1 MAEEADKENLVDD
14 VVSTL
19 QSFHIGDSPT
29 ADTNIINSSRQNVF
43 QRTQHRFQSSEPS
56 ASANIISSEYSS
68 DDSQSSNERKS
79 RSLKQRIQRKLN
91 QKSEN
96 SNVGKNQNSH
106 VPDVVPK
113 SDPSNAV
120 RSTTDNSQNNTNSLT
135 ESSSQPIS
143 EASKETLPIAE
154 VNPNVQSSDA
164 AETQPPVSNTSQP
177 NTSPDKPPERRRRR
191 FITREKE
198 PEESTTPLSP
208 ELAQK
213 AGSESPETST
223 TRVRTRSRTRLL
235 NQNEDSKGSP
245 ESSQTSDLTQRTGP
259 ESPETSTTRVRTRS
273 RTRLLNQNEDS
284 KGSPESSQTSDSAEP
299 GTRTGQRR
307 SVLNE
312 SAYSGIRAK
321 SVERTVRVRS
331 SGLLNSNQD
340 ASKSL
345 NLTSQTNNSVDN
357 QASGENTET
366 TEKPATSRRSAAEC
380 IRLRR
385 VQSLER
391 GKRPSF
397 LSNINKSCDDKQL
410 SLPTTQVTQT
420 PVIGNP
426 LIAKLESTYKLLR
439 TRRTRSDTPSKS
451 EESSNSVQNSPEIQS
466 SPKNGNT
473 NMQQTEPVPN
483 VLSSSKPV
491 AERVPTNGQNPNKI
505 ESQNINNKLENQDGT
520 TPIHDI
526 ETKDPTLI
534 FKSNETMDKP
544 TNPDIHQPENKSS
557 KLDPSIYPHH
567 DISQTVSDQNIS
579 DKSPQKLLFESKTE
593 QSLFDESPQR
603 SRHSSGTRTDQ
614 NISNT
619 DKIPQRSR
627 HSSGGRTLSESS
639 EIKQVMTPKG
649 SKSLDIPDLALNNS
663 SLRRTPVTDLDQAMK
678 QRDEEKLRKLFKNT
692 EAGIND
698 VQKQEDNSSKVVC
711 QSEAVMETDLDHV
724 PIQNSRF
731 NRTVDG
737 SLRNNSLSSP
747 SSPKVFA
754 EQIRPI
760 DSPKAFT
767 NQIKSP
773 SSPKPFGEQPKTF
786 SSVKPLTDQTKALN
800 SPKPFLPMAEYKP
813 VTSAV
818 AQLIT
823 ESINKEDEDVKP
835 NAKEYSPYQNLD
847 DAVKW
852 PASVPGTL
860 DFSRME
866 VFEGKMLLSWL
877 SSSIDDNH
885 YLRLMLTR
893 HDLQV
898 IGSQYC
904 TCLIA
909 AGVIKEVNRKD
920 SQWLFKGDCMY
931 YWTHTEVPV
940 TKQQN
945 VEIGKLTP
953 SWPPPQYLSEEDL
966 KAGRKFTEADQQAML
981 VHVRNEYKTELDKVE
996 VGHQNVLDHCR
1007 NEYQSRLQNCV
1018 EKIALLE
1025 QEVARYKKLAG
1036 IEEHSQSAL
1045 SDANAAEKEAGHVTN
1060 GYYDSQGQLCVAV
1073 TGTPHLQHTL
1083 AAVTPECIY
1092 GLVPTI
1098 HEENGEEGDMPVEKL
1113 KFSPEHIG
1121 VPTIPVPPPPP
1132 PPGIPPPPPPPCP
1145 APPIPGAPP
1154 PPPGPPGAPPAPGML
1169 QRRGSLKPLIS
1180 TKSPMKPL
1188 FWNRIVVNEIK
1199 SPKHKEY
1206 ANARLV
1212 WEEIDEARIN
1222 FDEVDELFSKV
1233 PIDNTRKS
1241 RLTKSKSPPKQF
1253 AKVIEPKRSQAIG
1266 ILLSSLRLE
1275 FFVIENA
1282 IMHLDTSQLEMEK
1295 LKAIYDN
1302 RADDEEI
1309 KKIKKHIDQNPNV
1322 PLDKPDQF
1330 LYDLTV
1336 IPDFAER
1343 MFCFLFQENF
1353 QESISVI
1360 ENKLNNL
1367 KMTSDTLMNGKGVK
1381 DVLGLVLAVGNY
1393 MNGGNRS
1400 RGQAD
1405 GFDISIL
1412 PRLKDVKTKDNRS
1425 SLLQFVV
1432 MTYIKKFDYDN
1443 AGTEKAI
1450 LPLPDSSDISQGM
1463 QVNFDDIDKEL
1474 KKIKK
1479 EFDAALKRSNK
1490 VIKHAHEDDLQPFK
1504 AVMEDFFEKG
1514 KNDLQEQDDSIKE
1527 AKMMF
1532 DEIVIY
1538 FCVKP
1543 KSGDKFV
1550 TPDYFFSSWSSF
1562 CGDFKQMWKKEQQKV
1577 LKIKIQEAEKR
1588 FKQLQ
1593 EGKKAALL
1601 NTRTRKA
1608 GSLKDKLARK
1618 NML

>member
-1 MAEEADKENLVDD
+1 
-14 VVSTL
+14 
-19 QSFHIGDSPT
+19 
-29 ADTNIINSSRQNVF
+29 
-43 QRTQHRFQSSEPS
+43 
-56 ASANIISSEYSS
+56 
-68 DDSQSSNERKS
+68 
-79 RSLKQRIQRKLN
+79 
-91 QKSEN
+91 
-96 SNVGKNQNSH
+96 
-106 VPDVVPK
+106 
-113 SDPSNAV
+113 
-120 RSTTDNSQNNTNSLT
+120 
-135 ESSSQPIS
+135 
-143 EASKETLPIAE
+143 
-154 VNPNVQSSDA
+154 
-164 AETQPPVSNTSQP
+164 
-177 NTSPDKPPERRRRR
+177 
-191 FITREKE
+191 
-198 PEESTTPLSP
+198 
-208 ELAQK
+208 
-213 AGSESPETST
+213 
-223 TRVRTRSRTRLL
+223 
-235 NQNEDSKGSP
+235 
-245 ESSQTSDLTQRTGP
+245 
-259 ESPETSTTRVRTRS
+259 
-273 RTRLLNQNEDS
+273 
-284 KGSPESSQTSDSAEP
+284 
-299 GTRTGQRR
+299 
-307 SVLNE
+307 
-312 SAYSGIRAK
+312 
-321 SVERTVRVRS
+321 
-331 SGLLNSNQD
+331 
-340 ASKSL
+340 
-345 NLTSQTNNSVDN
+345 
-357 QASGENTET
+357 
-366 TEKPATSRRSAAEC
+366 
-380 IRLRR
+380 
-385 VQSLER
+385 
-391 GKRPSF
+391 
-397 LSNINKSCDDKQL
+397 
-410 SLPTTQVTQT
+410 
-420 PVIGNP
+420 
-426 LIAKLESTYKLLR
+426 
-439 TRRTRSDTPSKS
+439 
-451 EESSNSVQNSPEIQS
+451 
-466 SPKNGNT
+466 
-473 NMQQTEPVPN
+473 
-483 VLSSSKPV
+483 
-491 AERVPTNGQNPNKI
+491 
-505 ESQNINNKLENQDGT
+505 
-520 TPIHDI
+520 
-526 ETKDPTLI
+526 
-534 FKSNETMDKP
+534 MDKP

-557 KLDPSIYPHH
+557 KLNPSIYPHH
-567 DISQTVSDQNIS
+567 DISQTLSDQNIS
-579 DKSPQKLLFESKTE
+579 DKSPQKPLSGSKTE
-593 QSLFDESPQR
+593 QGLSDESPQR

-619 DKIPQRSR
+619 DISPQRSR
-627 HSSGGRTLSESS
+627 HSSGSRSLSEST

-692 EAGIND
+692 ETGLND

-731 NRTVDG
+731 NKTVDG
-737 SLRNNSLSSP
+737 GLQNRSLSSP
-747 SSPKVFA
+747 SSPKVFP
-754 EQIRPI
+754 EQIKSI
-760 DSPKAFT
+760 DSPKPVT
-767 NQIKSP
+767 NQMKGL
-773 SSPKPFGEQPKTF
+773 SSPKPFGEQAKTF
-786 SSVKPLTDQTKALN
+786 SSAKPLADQMKALN
-800 SPKPFLPMAEYKP
+800 SPKPFLPSAEYKP
-813 VTSAV
+813 VASAV
-818 AQLIT
+818 AQLKT
-823 ESINKEDEDVKP
+823 ESWNKEVEEVKQDDP
-835 NAKEYSPYQNLD
+835 SGKEYSPYQNLD

-866 VFEGKMLLSWL
+866 VFEGNWTVFFLSSLKMLLQWL

-909 AGVIKEVNRKD
+909 AGIIKEVNRKD

-945 VEIGKLTP
+945 EIGKLTP

-996 VGHQNVLDHCR
+996 VGHQVVLDHCR
-1007 NEYQSRLQNCV
+1007 EEYQNRLQNCV

-1036 IEEHSQSAL
+1036 IEEHSQTAL
-1045 SDANAAEKEAGHVTN
+1045 SEANAAEKEASHVTN
-1060 GYYDSQGQLCVAV
+1060 GYYNSQGQLCVAV

-1083 AAVTPECIY
+1083 AAVTPECIH
-1092 GLVPTI
+1092 GLVPSI
-1098 HEENGEEGDMPVEKL
+1098 PEENGEEEDMPVEKL
-1113 KFSPEHIG
+1113 KFSPENIG

-1132 PPGIPPPPPPPCP
+1132 PPDIPPPPPPPVP

-1199 SPKHKEY
+1199 TPKHKEY

-1309 KKIKKHIDQNPNV
+1309 KKIKKHLDQNPNV

-1432 MTYIKKFDYDN
+1432 STYIKEFDYDN

-1463 QVNFDDIDKEL
+1463 QVNFDEIDKEL
-1474 KKIKK
+1474 KRIKK
-1479 EFDAALKRSNK
+1479 EFEAALKRSNK

-1550 TPDYFFSSWSSF
+1550 TPEYFFSSWSSF

-1593 EGKKAALL
+1593 DGKKAALL